1 MTAPTKGPVRISA
14 QALNHFSR
22 DLFIA
27 KGVAPDHA
35 QTMANALTWADLRGV
50 DTHGISRVPMYFR
63 LLDSQEMNAKPQLR
77 ILQETL
83 ALTVLDADRSA
94 GPIAMQEAT
103 QIAMKKAKHTGI
115 GLVMVRNTTHTA
127 SLGFYS
133 ERVAQAG
140 MACIALAASRP
151 NMGYYG
157 AKAAGVSTAPF
168 SLAVPGPQGQ
178 AIILDMASGIVSL
191 GKLAQ
196 LKAKNQALEP
206 GWALDAQ
213 GEETIDPQKALIPLP
228 LGGPKGSGMSLMF
241 ELMASL
247 PVMNPLIGHFFSS
260 KEDAQRHCQNAWII
274 AIDLSQ
280 VCSEASFQEE
290 MLNTIQVLKSLPV
303 DEKVGT
309 EILMPGERGY
319 KERVKRESEGVP
331 IPAKMQ
337 ATLMEL
343 GQKYNVPCP
352 FNP

>member
-1 MTAPTKGPVRISA
+1 MTDAPKGPIRVSA
-14 QALNHFSR
+14 KALNQFSK

-27 KGVAPDHA
+27 KGVLPHHA
-35 QTMANALTWADLRGV
+35 QTMADALTWADLRGV

-63 LLDSQEMNAKPQLR
+63 LLDSQEMNAQPQLR

-83 ALTVLDADRSA
+83 ALTVLEADRSA
-94 GPIAMQEAT
+94 GPIAMQQAT
-103 QIAMKKAKHTGI
+103 DMAMKKAKHTGI

-127 SLGFYS
+127 SLGCYA
-133 ERVAQAG
+133 ERVAQSG

-168 SLAVPGPQGQ
+168 SMAVPGPHGQ

-196 LKAKNQALEP
+196 LKAKNEALQP

-247 PVMNPLIGHFFSS
+247 PVLNPLIGHFFSG
-260 KEDAQRHCQNAWII
+260 KENAQRHCQNAWVI
-274 AIDLSQ
+274 AVDISQ
-280 VCSEASFQEE
+280 VCPEASWREE

-319 KERVKRESEGVP
+319 KERVKRESLGVP
-331 IPAKMQ
+331 IPVKMQ
-337 ATLMEL
+337 ATLMDL
-343 GQKYNVPCP
+343 AQKYHVPAP
-352 FNP
+352 F

>member
-1 MTAPTKGPVRISA
+1 MSPSPKGSIRIPSETLNA
-14 QALNHFSR
+14 FSKALFV
-22 DLFIA
+22 A
-27 KGVAPDHA
+27 KGVSPEHA

-63 LLDSQEMNAKPQLR
+63 LLDSKEMNAAPNLHV
-77 ILQETL
+77 IQETL
-83 ALTVLDADRSA
+83 ALTVLEADRCA
-94 GPIAMQEAT
+94 GPIAMQQASD
-103 QIAMKKAKHTGI
+103 IAMQKAKLTGI

-127 SLGFYS
+127 SLGIYS
-133 ERVAQAG
+133 EKVAKAG

-151 NMGYYG
+151 NMAYYG

-168 SLAVPGPQGQ
+168 SLAVPGPKGQ

-196 LKAKNQALEP
+196 LKAKNEELQT

-213 GEETIDPQKALIPLP
+213 GQETIDPQKALTPLP
-228 LGGPKGSGMSLMF
+228 LGGPKGSGLSLMF

-247 PVMNPLIGHFFSS
+247 PVLNPLIGHFFSD

-274 AIDLSQ
+274 AIDIAQ
-280 VCSEASFQEE
+280 VCSEASFHAE
-290 MLNTIQVLKSLPV
+290 MDNTIKALKALPV
-303 DEKVGT
+303 DERVGT

-319 KERVKRESEGVP
+319 KERVSREKSGVP

-337 ATLMEL
+337 STLHEL
-343 GQKYNVPCP
+343 ALKYKVPSP
-352 FNP
+352 F

>member
-1 MTAPTKGPVRISA
+1 MSSSPKGPTRVSA
-14 QALNHFSR
+14 QSLNAFSKALFV
-22 DLFIA
+22 A
-27 KGVAPDHA
+27 KGVSSEHA

-50 DTHGISRVPMYFR
+50 DTHGISRIPMYFR
-63 LLDSQEMNAKPQLR
+63 LLDSKEMNATPNLHVLK
-77 ILQETL
+77 ETL
-83 ALTVLDADRSA
+83 ALTVLEADRCA
-94 GPIAMQEAT
+94 GPVAMQEASDL
-103 QIAMKKAKHTGI
+103 AMRKAKLTGM

-127 SLGFYS
+127 SLGIYS
-133 ERVAQAG
+133 EKVAQSG

-168 SLAVPGPQGQ
+168 SMAVPGPKGQ

-196 LKAKNQALEP
+196 LKANNEALEP

-213 GEETIDPQKALIPLP
+213 GSETIDPQKASIPLP
-228 LGGPKGSGMSLMF
+228 LGGPKGSGLSLMF

-247 PVMNPLIGHFFSS
+247 PVLNPLIGHFFSD

-274 AIDLSQ
+274 AIDIAQ
-280 VCSEASFQEE
+280 VCPEASFYNE
-290 MLNTIQVLKSLPV
+290 MENTIKALKALPV
-303 DEKVGT
+303 EQRVGT

-319 KERVKRESEGVP
+319 KERHLREQQGVP

-337 ATLMEL
+337 ATLTEL
-343 GQKYNVPCP
+343 ALKYKVASP
-352 FNP
+352 F